1 MISLPSFDHY
11 ICIIFNPMGKYI
23 DNEFKSNYIYYHVGK
38 KNDGKISVINYSE
51 DWKDLGIP
59 YILVYEMLNN

>member
-1 MISLPSFDHY
+1 M
-11 ICIIFNPMGKYI
+11 
-23 DNEFKSNYIYYHVGK
+23 EK

-59 YILVYEMLNN
+59 NILVYEMLNN